1 MRNGEVAGGNG
12 SHGEVA
18 KVRLIMAK
26 RASMEQDL
34 RLRTAAMYYRIA
46 EKKCQE
52 EGIEPEAYEPGQTDE
67 EAARDHHILD
77 DIFDTC

>member
-1 MRNGEVAGGNG
+1 M
-12 SHGEVA
+12 A

-26 RASMEQDL
+26 RASMEQDM
-34 RLRTAAMYYRIA
+34 RLRTANLYYRIA

-67 EAARDHHILD
+67 EATSRSSKTSLTLARGIENMLLSMINSLRQH
-77 DIFDTC
+77 

>member
-26 RASMEQDL
+26 RASMDQDM
-34 RLRTAAMYYRIA
+34 RLRTAAIYYRIA
-46 EKKCQE
+46 EKCQE
-52 EGIEPEAYEPGQTDE
+52 EGIEPEAYQPGQTDE